1 MSVDST
7 HYDVVVIGAGL
18 SGLSAA
24 TRLGMFGKKV
34 LLLEKHYVVG
44 GLNSFYAKGGKK
56 FDVGL
61 HALTNY
67 PSEYS
72 GKKSPLL
79 KLCRQLRI
87 PFDSLDLHEQSH
99 SRISF
104 PAKDLVFTNHFP
116 DFLEQIDQ
124 YFPKSIDAFTKL
136 LEKMEEFPAYSV
148 DAPELSTRE
157 VLSNSDI
164 EPQLGEMLLCPTCY
178 YGSARPDDIDFP
190 TFVMLFDAIF
200 KQGLARPERGIRAIL
215 DPLCSKLK
223 ELGIERR
230 MNAPVKRLH
239 ALNEKIE
246 EIELESGES
255 ITAEKV
261 ISTCG
266 GIETELLLSDFSS
279 DKSTTKLGEFSII
292 ESISVIQG
300 TPKECGWEETVIFFN
315 DSEKFDYNSP
325 EELVDMRSGVICL
338 PENYQSVSEISDFKL
353 RITHPANFSKWDSL
367 SKDEYQEQKSAFVSI
382 LLENGLQYLNN
393 VKVNKESLSE
403 RILMTDTFT
412 PKTIKRFTSHENGT
426 LYGSPTKKRD
436 GSTRFKNLFLAGTD
450 QGYIGIVGAMLG
462 GIAIANNRIL
472 RSG

>member
-1 MSVDST
+1 MDRSS
-7 HYDVVVIGAGL
+7 YDVVVIGAGL

-44 GLNSFYAKGGKK
+44 GLNSFYAKKGKK

-87 PFDSLDLHEQSH
+87 PFDSLNLHEQSH

-104 PAKDLVFTNHFP
+104 PGKDLVFTNHFP

-124 YFPKSIDAFTKL
+124 LFPNSMNAFLAL
-136 LEKMEEFPAYSV
+136 LDKMNEFPAYSV
-148 DAPELSTRE
+148 DAPDLSTRNILLKSE
-157 VLSNSDI
+157 ID
-164 EPQLGEMLLCPTCY
+164 PMLGEMLLCPTCY
-178 YGSARPDDIDFP
+178 YGSAQTNDIDFT
-190 TFVMLFDAIF
+190 TFIMLFDAIF
-200 KQGLARPERGIRAIL
+200 KQGLARPEKGIRAIL
-215 DPLCSKLK
+215 DPLCNKLK
-223 ELGIERR
+223 EMGIERR
-230 MNAPVKRLH
+230 MNTGVKKLH
-239 ALNEKIE
+239 SRNDKIE

-255 ITAEKV
+255 IKAEQI

-266 GIETELLLSDFSS
+266 GIETELLLSDFNLE
-279 DKSTTKLGEFSII
+279 KSNTELGEFSII
-292 ESISVIQG
+292 ESIFVMQD
-300 TPKECGWEETVIFFN
+300 TPSEYEWEETVIFFN
-315 DSEKFDYNSP
+315 SSEKFEYKCPND
-325 EELVDMRSGVICL
+325 LVDMRSGVICI
-338 PENYQSVSEISDFKL
+338 PENYKSPEVASDFKL
-353 RITHPANFSKWDSL
+353 RITHPANFSKWNAL
-367 SKDEYQEQKSAFVSI
+367 PQEEYQEQKSTFESL
-382 LLENGLQYLNN
+382 LLENGLKYLNN
-393 VKVNKESLSE
+393 SKDNLDSLSN
-403 RILMTDTFT
+403 RILLSDTFT

-436 GSTRFKNLFLAGTD
+436 GSTRFRNLYIAGTD

-472 RSG
+472 RSD

>member
-1 MSVDST
+1 MDSKN
-7 HYDVVVIGAGL
+7 YDVVVIGAGL

-44 GLNSFYAKGGKK
+44 GLNSFYAKKGKK

-61 HALTNY
+61 HALTNF
-67 PSEYS
+67 PSEHS
-72 GKKSPLL
+72 GRKSPLL

-87 PFDSLDLHEQSH
+87 PFDSLNLHQQSH

-104 PAKDLVFTNHFP
+104 PGKDLVFTNHFP
-116 DFLEQIDQ
+116 DLLEEIDHH
-124 YFPKSIDAFTKL
+124 FPKSMDAFVKL
-136 LEKMEEFPAYSV
+136 LDKMDEFPAYSV

-157 VLSNSDI
+157 ILSKTEI
-164 EPQLGEMLLCPTCY
+164 EPMLGEMLLCPTCY
-178 YGSARPDDIDFP
+178 YGSAQPDDIDFP

-215 DPLCSKLK
+215 DPLCNKLK
-223 ELGIERR
+223 EMGIERR
-230 MNAPVKRLH
+230 MNTGVKKLH
-239 ALNEKIE
+239 SRNDKIE

-255 ITAEKV
+255 IRADQI

-266 GIETELLLSDFSS
+266 GIETELLLADFNGK
-279 DKSTTKLGEFSII
+279 KSNTKLGEFSVI
-292 ESISVIQG
+292 ESISVMQG
-300 TPKECGWEETVIFFN
+300 TPKEYGWDETVIFFN
-315 DSEKFDYNSP
+315 NSEKFDYHCPN
-325 EELVDMRSGVICL
+325 ELVDMRSGVICI
-338 PENYQSVSEISDFKL
+338 PENYQSLEDSPDFKL
-353 RITHPANFSKWDSL
+353 RITQPANFSKWNAL
-367 SKDEYQEQKSAFVSI
+367 SKKEYQEQKATHESI
-382 LLENGLQYLNN
+382 LLENALQYLDNAE
-393 VKVNKESLSE
+393 VNQETISD
-403 RILMTDTFT
+403 RILITDTFT

-436 GSTRFKNLFLAGTD
+436 GSTRFRNLYLAGTD

-472 RSG
+472 RSD

>member
-1 MSVDST
+1 MDSK

-87 PFDSLDLHEQSH
+87 PFDSLNLYEQSH

-104 PAKDLVFTNHFP
+104 PGKNLVFTNHFP
-116 DFLEQIDQ
+116 DFLEQIHQ
-124 YFPKSIDAFTKL
+124 HFPKSIDPFTKL
-136 LEKMEEFPAYSV
+136 LKKMEEFPAYSV

-157 VLSNSDI
+157 VLANSDI
-164 EPQLGEMLLCPTCY
+164 DPLLGEILLCPTCY
-178 YGSARPDDIDFP
+178 YGSARSDDIDFP

-215 DPLCSKLK
+215 DPLCKKLK
-223 ELGIERR
+223 ELGIERH
-230 MNAPVKRLH
+230 MNAGVKKLH
-239 ALNEKIE
+239 ARNQKIE

-255 ITAEKV
+255 FTADRI

-279 DKSTTKLGEFSII
+279 EKSTSELGEFSII

-300 TPKECGWEETVIFFN
+300 TPKQLGWEETVIFFN
-315 DSEKFDYNSP
+315 ESEKFDYSSP
-325 EELVDMRSGVICL
+325 DELVDMRSGVICI
-338 PENYQSVSEISDFKL
+338 PENYQSQAEISDFKL
-353 RITHPANFSKWDSL
+353 RITHPANFSKWDAL
-367 SKDEYQEQKSAFVSI
+367 SKDKYQEQKSAYEI
-382 LLENGLQYLNN
+382 LLLKNGLQYLNN
-393 VKVNKESLSE
+393 SKINEKSLTE
-403 RILMTDTFT
+403 GIIMTDTFT

-426 LYGSPTKKRD
+426 LYGSPTKARD
-436 GSTRFKNLFLAGTD
+436 GSTRFENLYLAGTD

-472 RSG
+472 RPS

>member
-1 MSVDST
+1 MDSK

-87 PFDSLDLHEQSH
+87 PFDSLNLYEQSH

-104 PAKDLVFTNHFP
+104 PGKNLVFTNHFP
-116 DFLEQIDQ
+116 DFLEQIHQ
-124 YFPKSIDAFTKL
+124 HFPNSIDPFTKL
-136 LEKMEEFPAYSV
+136 LKKMEEFPAYSV

-157 VLSNSDI
+157 VLANSDI
-164 EPQLGEMLLCPTCY
+164 DPLLGEMLLCPTCY
-178 YGSARPDDIDFP
+178 YGSARSDDIDFP

-215 DPLCSKLK
+215 DPLCKKLK
-223 ELGIERR
+223 ELGIERH
-230 MNAPVKRLH
+230 MNAGVKKLH
-239 ALNEKIE
+239 SRNEKIE

-255 ITAEKV
+255 ITADKI

-266 GIETELLLSDFSS
+266 GIETELLLSDLSS
-279 DKSTTKLGEFSII
+279 EKSTTELGEFSII

-300 TPKECGWEETVIFFN
+300 TPKQLGWEETVIFFN
-315 DSEKFDYNSP
+315 KSEIFDYRSP
-325 EELVDMRSGVICL
+325 DKLVDMRSGVICI
-338 PENYQSVSEISDFKL
+338 PENYQSQAEISDFNL
-353 RITHPANFSKWDSL
+353 RITHPANFSKWDAL
-367 SKDEYQEQKSAFVSI
+367 SKDKYQEQKSAYEI
-382 LLENGLQYLNN
+382 LLLKNGLQYLNN
-393 VKVNKESLSE
+393 SKINEESLSE
-403 RILMTDTFT
+403 SIVLTDTFT

-426 LYGSPTKKRD
+426 LYGSPTKARD
-436 GSTRFKNLFLAGTD
+436 GSTRFENLYLAGTD

-472 RSG
+472 RPG

>member
-157 VLSNSDI
+157 VLGNSDI
-164 EPQLGEMLLCPTCY
+164 EPLLGEMLLCPTCY

-279 DKSTTKLGEFSII
+279 YKSTTEMGEFSII

-367 SKDEYQEQKSAFVSI
+367 SKDEYQEQKSAFESI

-393 VKVNKESLSE
+393 LKVNKESLSE

>member
-1 MSVDST
+1 MDSKN
-7 HYDVVVIGAGL
+7 YDVVVIGAGL

-44 GLNSFYAKGGKK
+44 GLNSFYAKKGKK

-61 HALTNY
+61 HALTNF
-67 PSEYS
+67 PSEHS
-72 GKKSPLL
+72 GRKSPLL

-87 PFDSLDLHEQSH
+87 PFDSLNLHQQSH

-104 PAKDLVFTNHFP
+104 PGKDLVFTNHFP
-116 DFLEQIDQ
+116 DLLKEIDHH
-124 YFPKSIDAFTKL
+124 FPKSMDAFVKL
-136 LEKMEEFPAYSV
+136 LDKMDEFPAYSV

-157 VLSNSDI
+157 ILSKTEI
-164 EPQLGEMLLCPTCY
+164 EPMLGEMLLCPTCY
-178 YGSARPDDIDFP
+178 YGSAQPDDIDFP

-215 DPLCSKLK
+215 DPLCNKLK
-223 ELGIERR
+223 EMGIERR
-230 MNAPVKRLH
+230 MNTGVKKLH
-239 ALNEKIE
+239 SRNDKIE

-255 ITAEKV
+255 IKADQI

-266 GIETELLLSDFSS
+266 GIETELLLADFNGK
-279 DKSTTKLGEFSII
+279 KSNTKLGEFSVI
-292 ESISVIQG
+292 ESISVMQG
-300 TPKECGWEETVIFFN
+300 TPKEYGWDETVIFFN
-315 DSEKFDYNSP
+315 NSEKFDYHCPN
-325 EELVDMRSGVICL
+325 ELVDMRSGVICI
-338 PENYQSVSEISDFKL
+338 PENYQSPEDTPDFKL
-353 RITHPANFSKWDSL
+353 RITHPANFSKWNAL
-367 SKDEYQEQKSAFVSI
+367 SKKEYQEQKATHESI
-382 LLENGLQYLNN
+382 FLENALQYLDNAE
-393 VKVNKESLSE
+393 VNQETISD
-403 RILMTDTFT
+403 RILITDTFT

-436 GSTRFKNLFLAGTD
+436 GSTRFRNLYLAGTD

-472 RSG
+472 RSD